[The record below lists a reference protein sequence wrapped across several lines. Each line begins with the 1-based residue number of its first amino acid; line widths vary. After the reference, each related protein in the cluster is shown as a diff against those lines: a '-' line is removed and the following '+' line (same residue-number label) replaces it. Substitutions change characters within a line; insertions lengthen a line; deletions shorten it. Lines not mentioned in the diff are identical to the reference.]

1 MIETEFYC
9 TFRLLHKTQFNDD
22 RLKLRMAKDVVKGMC
37 YLHSH
42 KPAIVHRDL
51 KSPNLLVDKDW
62 TVKVCDF
69 GMSKMKANTYLSGK
83 GQGGTPEWMAPE
95 VLRNERSDEK
105 CDVYSFGVILYELTT
120 GLPPWPTLKPMQVV
134 GAVGYAGQQL
144 PLPPELDS
152 RVASIIKQCWLTDS
166 RKRPSFQ
173 ELLVMLSQFETL
185 PCIPKPATSTTSSS

>member
-1 MIETEFYC
+1 M
-9 TFRLLHKTQFNDD
+9 LHKSPFNDD

-83 GQGGTPEWMAPE
+83 SQGGGTPEWMAPE
-95 VLRNERSDEK
+95 VLRYESSDEK
-105 CDVYSFGVILYELTT
+105 CDVYSFGVILYELVT
-120 GLPPWPTLKPMQVV
+120 GLLPWRNLKPMQVV
-134 GAVGYAGQQL
+134 GVVGYEGKQL
-144 PLPPELDS
+144 PLPQEIDPS
-152 RVASIIKQCWLTDS
+152 IASIIKQCWSPNS
-166 RKRPSFQ
+166 RNRPSFQ
-173 ELLVMLSQFETL
+173 ELLGKLSQFETL
-185 PCIPKPATSTTSSS
+185 PCIPRPTTL